1 MIAAYFPVLCFVAG
15 ILCIAILTTNNAIR
29 YYKREIPEDSALKRQ
44 FLALRNLRLGMLVLL
59 ALLFLGACGFWIYG
73 RVLKQEQIAA
83 EITALLPVFDK
94 NKLWEKP
101 NAHLAELL
109 PDSKLIAYGQELIA
123 HTGDYFGENGSLRPG
138 TINGMNCQNCHL
150 DAGTKPFGNNYSA
163 VQSTYPQMRARSGML
178 ETIAKR
184 VNDCFM
190 RSLNGQAI
198 DTTSREMLAI
208 QAYIKYLGTNV
219 PKGIKPKGAGLVEVP
234 MLERPADPVAGAQI
248 YAAKCASCH
257 GSYGG
262 GLPIPGE
269 ARNYPPLWGD
279 KSYNQGA
286 GLFRMSRLAGYVKA
300 NMPFG
305 TNYDNP
311 QLSDADAWDVAAFI
325 NSQPRPKHPF
335 LDTDWPD
342 ISKKPFDHPFGP
354 YKDSFPEAQHKFG
367 PFLPIIAFYKK

>member
-1 MIAAYFPVLCFVAG
+1 MTTAYFPVLCFVAG
-15 ILCIAILTTNNAIR
+15 ILAIAILTTNNAIR
-29 YYKREIPEDSALKRQ
+29 YYKQQIPNNAALKQQ
-44 FLALRNLRLGMLVLL
+44 FLALYNLRLGLLVLI
-59 ALLFLGACGFWIYG
+59 ALLLLSACGFWLYSHT
-73 RVLKQEQIAA
+73 LKQEQIAA
-83 EITALLPVFDK
+83 EIATLQPAFDK
-94 NKLWEKP
+94 NKLWERP
-101 NAHLAELL
+101 NPHLAELL
-109 PDSKLIAYGQELIA
+109 PDDELIAYGRDLIA
-123 HTGDYFGENGSLRPG
+123 HTGDYFGENGIVKPG
-138 TINGMNCQNCHL
+138 SINGMNCQNCHL

-184 VNDCFM
+184 VNDCFL

-208 QAYIKYLGTNV
+208 EAYIKYLGTNV
-219 PKGIKPKGAGLVEVP
+219 PKGVKPKGAGLVEVP
-234 MLERPADPVAGAQI
+234 MLDRPADPEAGKQV
-248 YAAKCASCH
+248 YAAKCVSCH
-257 GSYGG
+257 GSSGG

-311 QLSDADAWDVAAFI
+311 QLSDAEAWDVAAFI

-354 YKDSFPEAQHKFG
+354 YKDSFPEMQHKYG
-367 PFLPIIAFYKK
+367 PFPPIIAFYKK